1 MFSRR
6 DRRRSHREWVL
17 WGVPLGMITIA
28 GVLIASTQRQA
39 DYADWYHHWITAAF
53 GVLLALG
60 LERLPLQRLRPLL
73 VPVYA
78 LTVISLVAVRVI
90 GTTALGAQRWI
101 SIGGVHVQPSEF
113 AKIAAILLVAAVLS
127 RHPVERP
134 VDLMRPLGV
143 IAVPWLL
150 VFIQPGLGTSL
161 VFGALMLTMLYWS
174 GMPIEWV
181 ILLLSPLVTALLS
194 GLLPWAMALWIPLMG
209 VLAYRSLPWKR
220 LAAAATLA
228 IHGAMAAAPFEAAG
242 PSAYHARARGASAA
256 PLRLVGPCA
265 YRARRR
271 TGAPPPG
278 GACPL
283 SFPDVRRAA
292 GPHSRVATCGLQR
305 LRLFARAALRGVR
318 GLNAEPSIA
327 LHAIAAAA
335 GALARPR
342 F

>member
-1 MFSRR
+1 
-6 DRRRSHREWVL
+6 
-17 WGVPLGMITIA
+17 MITIA

-60 LERLPLQRLRPLL
+60 LERLPLQRLQPLL

-134 VDLMRPLGV
+134 IDLMRPLGV

-150 VFIQPGLGTSL
+150 VFIQPDLGTSL

-194 GLLPWAMALWIPLMG
+194 GLLPWASG
-209 VLAYRSLPWKR
+209 SRSWWFWPTAPCPGNGWRRQQPWPSTAPWR
-220 LAAAATLA
+220 L
-228 IHGAMAAAPFEAAG
+228 
-242 PSAYHARARGASAA
+242 
-256 PLRLVGPCA
+256 
-265 YRARRR
+265 
-271 TGAPPPG
+271 
-278 GACPL
+278 
-283 SFPDVRRAA
+283 
-292 GPHSRVATCGLQR
+292 
-305 LRLFARAALRGVR
+305 
-318 GLNAEPSIA
+318 
-327 LHAIAAAA
+327 
-335 GALARPR
+335 
-342 F
+342 